1 MVLWLLP
8 IQGEL
13 KPRSQLLQSQLEQP
27 LLLLL
32 LRLLTVAAAVAV
44 SVAADA
50 AADEGVRA
58 FKPR

>member
-1 MVLWLLP
+1 VVLWLLP

-13 KPRSQLLQSQLEQP
+13 KPRSQLLQSQLEQL

-32 LRLLTVAAAVAV
+32 LRLLTVAV